1 MYASAPVASKV
12 TTVLRDSPAGITTSV
27 GRVGWRSSVAVR
39 WTAWTAS
46 SPTIHVVDRVEIA
59 QRDRHR
65 HADGHRDLRRL
76 EARVADHDLVVVV
89 TGPRPPASAAPPAPS
104 ATMVATD
111 AATARAAAGVS
122 RANVRSVHRQ
132 AWGRR
137 VADGDRRPSTTTSSS
152 TPTARVAP
160 SSRRTSS
167 RLSSTIGPGPRGP
180 PGPTMGRPGRSRRS
194 RGHTTQQRRVGF
206 DGHLRE
212 PAVGGNPAHARV
224 GAEVV
229 QEALGGVI
237 AVVEAHA
244 VRAGRGRE
252 ERRRAV
258 GEEVDVGLDD
268 VAAGLAQGEDAD
280 RHPGFGVGI
289 VMWTGVP
296 SPIAWPRSAAAL
308 ASKTAARK
316 IGLRLA

>member
-1 MYASAPVASKV
+1 
-12 TTVLRDSPAGITTSV
+12 
-27 GRVGWRSSVAVR
+27 
-39 WTAWTAS
+39 
-46 SPTIHVVDRVEIA
+46 
-59 QRDRHR
+59 
-65 HADGHRDLRRL
+65 
-76 EARVADHDLVVVV
+76 
-89 TGPRPPASAAPPAPS
+89 
-104 ATMVATD
+104 MVATD
-111 AATARAAAGVS
+111 AATSEPPPGCP
-122 RANVRSVHRQ
+122 RANVRRSVHRQ

-160 SSRRTSS
+160 SSRRT
-167 RLSSTIGPGPRGP
+167 TRGCRARSGRDEA

-194 RGHTTQQRRVGF
+194 RGHTTAARVGF

-229 QEALGGVI
+229 QEALGLL

-316 IGLRLA
+316 IRLRLA